1 MTLCSSTT
9 SSLKDP
15 LACLLSDT
23 QSAEGHLGHVKDPE
37 DTIFQTVPRL
47 LNHRIP
53 QIVGDGANAD
63 GELGGV
69 TLLLQVPHQARER
82 ERRTV
87 DPNNRE

>member
-37 DTIFQTVPRL
+37 DTFFPNCPASTQYRV
-47 LNHRIP
+47 P

-69 TLLLQVPHQARER
+69 TLLLQVPHQAGER

-87 DPNNRE
+87 DPNK